1 MRIVMLEPLDVPRD
15 FLENLIAPLQAAGHT
30 VLACHQP
37 LSPEGK
43 KERLRQAELLLIANS
58 PLTGEML
65 QQAKNLQYICVAFT
79 GTDHVDKAAC
89 RQMGVKISNA
99 AGYSTYDV
107 AELALGLML
116 SLLRSLPEAQ
126 TRLRAGGTKAGLPA
140 QRLNGKTVGIVGTGA
155 IGMQLARLLS
165 ACGCRLL
172 AHSRTKREEARAL
185 GMTYLPLEELLG
197 SSDIVSLHTPL
208 NEQTRGLIGREALAR
223 MKPGAFLINCARG
236 PVVDSLALAEA
247 LHSGQLAGAA
257 LDVFDTE
264 PPLALDNPLLQAPNT
279 ILTPHLAFYTAQSMQ
294 DRALIA
300 FDNISQY
307 LAGNWMRQVP
317 VE

>member
-15 FLENLIAPLQAAGHT
+15 FLENLIAPLQAAGHS
-30 VLACHQP
+30 VLACQKP
-37 LSPEGK
+37 LPLAEK
-43 KERLRQAELLLIANS
+43 IERLQQAELLLIANS

-65 QQAKNLQYICVAFT
+65 QQAQNLQYICVAFT

-89 RQMGVKISNA
+89 AQRGIKISNA
-99 AGYSTYDV
+99 AGYSTHDV
-107 AELALGLML
+107 AELTLGLML
-116 SLLRSLPEAQ
+116 ALLRSLPEAE
-126 TRLRAGGTKAGLPA
+126 TRLRSGGTKAGLPA
-140 QRLNGKTVGIVGTGA
+140 QRLHGKTVGIVGTGA

-165 ACGCRLL
+165 ACGCTLL
-172 AHSRTKREEARAL
+172 AHSRTERAEARSM
-185 GMTYLPLEELLG
+185 GMTYLPLDELLG

-223 MKPGAFLINCARG
+223 VKPGSYLINCARG

-264 PPLALDNPLLQAPNT
+264 PPLSLDNPLLKAPNT

-307 LAGNWMRQVP
+307 LAGNWVRQVP
-317 VE
+317 TD